1 MLQVRV
7 SEVYTNLKAKALFC
21 SLVEVVDLAL
31 TGDSGGFRPVLPP
44 SAIVKLVGENQHL
57 EDLAVSKLFIVQ
69 DFRQKMTEE
78 TILDCA
84 LYYYILFN
92 HSLTQKCIMMYL

>member
-44 SAIVKLVGENQHL
+44 SAIVKQVGENQHL
-57 EDLAVSKLFIVQ
+57 ERLGRFQVIYSIRFQAEDDRGNYSGLCFI
-69 DFRQKMTEE
+69 
-78 TILDCA
+78 L
-84 LYYYILFN
+84 LYFV
-92 HSLTQKCIMMYL
+92 